1 MEQTPTEMEIYV
13 CKGDAR
19 DDLRVCYTPEPT
31 LADRLG
37 CACYV
42 LAHGADYPGIWT
54 TRRLM
59 WPHTQYTDANV
70 AVAAAKVLASVG
82 TALLAAA
89 PQSLIDQISTKIKES
104 LIFEVG
110 DEPPCESNS
119 AEAPAPA
126 VPR

>member
-1 MEQTPTEMEIYV
+1 MEQTPIEPEIYV
-13 CKGDAR
+13 CKGDAS
-19 DDLRVCYTPEPT
+19 DALRVCYTPEPT

-42 LAHGADYPGIWT
+42 LAHGASYPGVWT

-110 DEPPCESNS
+110 DEPPDDGSSGES
-119 AEAPAPA
+119 PAPE

>member
-1 MEQTPTEMEIYV
+1 MMKELPVEILKTDEPGAPACGVTE
-13 CKGDAR
+13 
-19 DDLRVCYTPEPT
+19 EPT

-59 WPHTQYTDANV
+59 WPHTNYTTADV
-70 AVAAAKVLASVG
+70 ATAAAKLVASVG
-82 TALLAAA
+82 IAWLTTA
-89 PQSLIDQISTKIKES
+89 PQPLIDQISTGLAEHLSFVLDDGLPDDGNLVES
-104 LIFEVG
+104 
-110 DEPPCESNS
+110 
-119 AEAPAPA
+119 PAPE